1 MLNNFMSNIKSMA
14 QSPIIAEQTAAM
26 KNEILRKCGVGVC
39 EVLNSRLLSFLPDN
53 LKLRLILAT
62 PTGKKIMTIVAAQ
75 FIGNTLYAFKDKL
88 SPENQKYLDMI
99 RQSAWMA
106 SATAMVEMANLDYV
120 FDMLFPANVKD
131 MLRKNMGEIQRLEA
145 KLNPEDQG

>member
-14 QSPIIAEQTAAM
+14 QSPVIAEQTAAM

-88 SPENQKYLDMI
+88 SPENQRYLDMI

>member
-14 QSPIIAEQTAAM
+14 QSPIIAEQTTAM

-62 PTGKKIMTIVAAQ
+62 PTGKKIMTIVVAQ

-88 SPENQKYLDMI
+88 SPENQRYLDMI

-145 KLNPEDQG
+145 KMNPEDQG